1 MSLPIIL
8 TQRTEFEE
16 LTQDFSMSDSGSSID
31 TIDWF
36 LENGHRSNS
45 LRNGF
50 VKAREI
56 AQHIRE
62 YYDECQTQ
70 NVRSRKHF

>member
-36 LENGHRSNS
+36 LENGHRD
-45 LRNGF
+45 F
-50 VKAREI
+50 QE
-56 AQHIRE
+56 
-62 YYDECQTQ
+62 D
-70 NVRSRKHF
+70 

>member
-1 MSLPIIL
+1 MSLIRVL
-8 TQRTEFEE
+8 NNRTQFEE
-16 LTQDFSMSDSGSSID
+16 LTQDFNMSDSGSSID

-50 VKAREI
+50 VKAKEI
-56 AQHIRE
+56 AQSIKE
-62 YYDECQTQ
+62 YHNGCKK
-70 NVRSRKHF
+70 VRTRVDF

>member
-1 MSLPIIL
+1 MKFTEIL
-8 TQRTEFEE
+8 RLRAEFEE
-16 LTQDFSMSDSGSSID
+16 LTQEFNMPEGSHID

-36 LENGHRSNS
+36 LENGYRSNS

-62 YYDECQTQ
+62 YYDECQTK
-70 NVRSRKHF
+70 NAGSRQHF

>member
-1 MSLPIIL
+1 MSLIRIL
-8 TQRTEFEE
+8 TQRTDFEE
-16 LTQDFSMSDSGSSID
+16 LVTDFTMVDSGSSID

-36 LENGHRSNS
+36 LEHGHRSNS

-62 YYDECQTQ
+62 YYDECQTK
-70 NVRSRKHF
+70 NAGSGKHF